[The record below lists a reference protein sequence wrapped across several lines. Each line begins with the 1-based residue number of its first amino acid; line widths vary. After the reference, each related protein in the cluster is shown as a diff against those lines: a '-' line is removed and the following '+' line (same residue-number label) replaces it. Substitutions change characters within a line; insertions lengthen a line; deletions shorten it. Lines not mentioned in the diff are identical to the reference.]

1 MILADTSVWIGMFRS
16 GDGALQGLLD
26 EGQIVTHQFVLGE
39 LACGSLRGRAGT
51 LRLLKQLPALAP
63 ARHEEV
69 MDFLEMNR
77 LRNFGLGWTD
87 MHLLAAARLGG
98 CGLYTRDRRLAEAA
112 KNLHLGM

>member
-1 MILADTSVWIGMFRS
+1 
-16 GDGALQGLLD
+16 
-26 EGQIVTHQFVLGE
+26 
-39 LACGSLRGRAGT
+39 
-51 LRLLKQLPALAP
+51 
-63 ARHEEV
+63 